1 MVKIFYCSDYPLAT
15 AAFSNA
21 GNSSSA
27 TERDYLISQG
37 SSIASKN
44 QIFYHTVTMTDSGDK
59 NPSDSGDGKDEEGD
73 ETGSLKTEDFEVR
86 MDLTDDLLHMV

>member
-1 MVKIFYCSDYPLAT
+1 
-15 AAFSNA
+15 
-21 GNSSSA
+21 
-27 TERDYLISQG
+27 
-37 SSIASKN
+37 
-44 QIFYHTVTMTDSGDK
+44 MTDSGDK